1 MNMARAL
8 LCSLVVAAGALQ
20 LKEVAPL
27 KGAMLARSWLGDAAE
42 GDQKIGK
49 REDGGIGALR
59 YGDDLRRRENCQRG
73 LKTYVDT
80 ALALA
85 AADKSRGAGAPRKTA
100 TFAVLDGAGPNT
112 LSMVKRE
119 DDGWTLLGLYCNP
132 SERDL
137 DVVADAE
144 AETIGAI
151 RDAAGVPLGFL
162 GGVEETLVGSY
173 GT

>member
-1 MNMARAL
+1 MAAHAAVY
-8 LCSLVVAAGALQ
+8 VVDDDAEQ
-20 LKEVAPL
+20 DDEVV
-27 KGAMLARSWLGDAAE
+27 DAE
-42 GDQKIGK
+42 Q
-49 REDGGIGALR
+49 
-59 YGDDLRRRENCQRG
+59 DDE
-73 LKTYVDT
+73 VV
-80 ALALA
+80 
-85 AADKSRGAGAPRKTA
+85 
-100 TFAVLDGAGPNT
+100 VLDGAGPNT

-132 SERDL
+132 NERDL